1 MNDLSINTDPDEP
14 VLPHCI
20 ECGQSVAAESRFCS
34 HCGSSQTRDSSLS
47 DEKWLAIK
55 QIALFFIID
64 VVICCTASFVDFF
77 KTLTWSVTFDISL
90 AISSVVFFFYN
101 WQSTKT
107 LLKWPGFS
115 VIKLISFCTIA
126 ILGSITVSFLIG
138 WLNRAIFSKT
148 LSYYAFYAGHRH
160 GKELMI
166 LFVSIMP
173 ALFEELGFRGFL
185 LQKLLQVVDKKQAI
199 FISGF
204 LFAIMHTS
212 FISLFWLIPF
222 GLLLAYI
229 RIKENTIWYGVFIHF
244 CFNFTVCMSELYR
257 LHHIYHY

>member
-1 MNDLSINTDPDEP
+1 MNDLSINTGPDEP
-14 VLPHCI
+14 VLSHCI
-20 ECGQSVAAESRFCS
+20 ECGQSIATESRFCS
-34 HCGSSQTRDSSLS
+34 HCGSAQTRDSSLS
-47 DEKWLAIK
+47 DERWIATK

-64 VVICCTASFVDFF
+64 AVICCTASFIDFF
-77 KTLTWSVTFDISL
+77 KTLAWSVTFDSSL
-90 AISSVVFFFYN
+90 AISSLVFFFYN

-115 VIKLISFCTIA
+115 IVKLISFCVIA
-126 ILGSITVSFLIG
+126 ILGSITVSFLVR
-138 WLNRAIFSKT
+138 WVNRTLFSKT
-148 LSYYAFYAGHRH
+148 SSYYAFYAGHH
-160 GKELMI
+160 YGKVLMV
-166 LFVSIMP
+166 LFVAIMP

-185 LQKLLQVVDKKQAI
+185 LQKLLQVVDKKQAV

-244 CFNFTVCMSELYR
+244 CFNFTVCMSELYG